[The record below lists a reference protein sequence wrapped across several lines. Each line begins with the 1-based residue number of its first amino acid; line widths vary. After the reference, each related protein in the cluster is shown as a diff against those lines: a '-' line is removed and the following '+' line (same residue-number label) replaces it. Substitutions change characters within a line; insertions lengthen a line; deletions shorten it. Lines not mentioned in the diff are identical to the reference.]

1 MKADIMKVGI
11 IQSNYIPWR
20 GYFDF
25 VDDVDLFIIYDDVQY
40 TKNDWRNRNKIKTA
54 NGLIWLTVPV
64 LFNFNKNTLIEDVKI
79 DYKKDWVKKHIESVR
94 FSYSKA
100 PYFKTYADE
109 FFNILNKK
117 FDTISG
123 LNANIINWIMRELDI
138 KTNIKM
144 SSEYNAVGTKTD
156 RLIDILKK
164 AGATSYLSGPS
175 AKSYLEVEKFR
186 EAGLELEYKVYDY
199 PDYPQLYGKFEP
211 QVSVLDLLF
220 NCGAESRSHL
230 KSLKPNEKVS

>member
-25 VDDVDLFIIYDDVQY
+25 IDDVDLFIIYDDVQY

-79 DYKKDWVKKHIESVR
+79 DHKKDWVKKHIESVR
-94 FSYSKA
+94 FSYSKT
-100 PYFKTYADE
+100 PYFKAYADE

-123 LNANIINWIMRELDI
+123 LNVNIINWIMRELDI

-144 SSEYNAVGTKTD
+144 SSEYSAVGTRTD

-220 NCGAESRSHL
+220 NCGAEARSHL

>member
-1 MKADIMKVGI
+1 MRVGI

-25 VDDVDLFIIYDDVQY
+25 IDDVDLFIFYDDVQY

-54 NGLIWLTVPV
+54 NGLIWLTVPA
-64 LFNFNKNTLIEDVKI
+64 LFKLAENTLIEDVKI
-79 DYKKDWVKKHIESVR
+79 DYKKDWVKKHIDSVR
-94 FSYSKA
+94 FSYSKS
-100 PYFKTYADE
+100 PYFKAYADE
-109 FFNILNKK
+109 FFNILNKR

-123 LNANIINWIMRELDI
+123 LNINVITWIMSELDI

-144 SSEYNAVGTKTD
+144 SSEFNAGGTKTD

-175 AKSYLEVEKFR
+175 AKSYLEVDKFR
-186 EAGLELEYKVYDY
+186 EAGIVLEYKVYEY
-199 PDYPQLYGKFEP
+199 EEYPQLYGRFEP
-211 QVSVLDLLF
+211 SVTVIDLLL
-220 NCGAESRSHL
+220 NCGKDSRKYL
-230 KSLKPNEKVS
+230 KSLRPNEKVV